1 MEFASSSSPFSKSK
15 PQFMYDVFINFRG
28 EDTRKKF
35 VCHIYKALSN
45 AGINTFIDEEN
56 IQKGMTLDEL
66 MTAIEGSQIAIVVF
80 SKTYTESTWCLRELQ
95 KIIECH
101 ENYGQRVVPVFYH
114 IDPSHI
120 RHQEGDFGSA
130 LNAVAERRHSG
141 EDLKSALS
149 NWKRVLK
156 KATDFSG
163 WNERDFRN
171 DAELVKEIVN
181 DVLTKLEYEVLP
193 ITRFPVGLESQVQ
206 EVIRFIET
214 TTYSCIIGIWGMG
227 GSGKTTTAKAIY
239 NQIHRSFMD
248 KSFIEDIREACKRDR
263 GQIRL
268 QKQLLSDVLKTKVE
282 IHSIGRGTTVIE
294 NRLSK
299 KRLLIV
305 LDDVNKS
312 GQLKAL
318 CGNLQWIGEGS
329 VIIITTRDKHLFTG
343 LKVDY
348 VHEMKEMHANESLE
362 LLSWHAFREAKPK
375 EDFNELARNV
385 VAYCGGLPLAL
396 EDLGLYLT
404 NRTTNE
410 WRSALSKLETTP
422 NPHVQ
427 EILKISFD
435 GLNDEKEKDI
445 FLDVCCFFIGKDIAY
460 VTEILNGCGLHS
472 DCGIPVLI
480 DRSLIKVEKN
490 NKLGMHNLVQ
500 EMGREIIRQ
509 SSRKKPGKRSRL
521 WFNVEVVDVLTKNT
535 GTEVVEGLA
544 LKFHVNSRNCFKT
557 CAFEKMQ
564 RLRLLQ
570 LENIQLAGDY
580 GYLSKELRWMC
591 WQGFP
596 SKYIPKNFNMENVI
610 AIDLKRSNLR
620 LVWKEPQDLA
630 SLKILNLSHSK
641 YLTETPDFSKLRNLE
656 KLILKDCPRLCKV
669 HKSIGDLRNLILL
682 NLKDCTSLGNLPRSV
697 YKLKSVKTLIL
708 SGCSKIDKLEED
720 IVQMESLTTLIAKN
734 VVVKEVPFSIVTLKS
749 IEYISLCEYEGLSH
763 NVFPSIILSWMSPT
777 INPLSYIH
785 PFCCISSFLVSMHIQ
800 NNAFGD
806 VAPMLGGL
814 GILRSVL
821 VQCDTELQLLKL
833 VRTIVDYIYDV
844 YFTDLEITSYA
855 SRISKHSLSSWLIGI
870 GSYQEVFQILSKS
883 IHEVTMILIGWSVWV
898 REIQCISLC
907 LRIVA

>member
-656 KLILKDCPRLCKV
+656 KLILKDCPRLCK
-669 HKSIGDLRNLILL
+669 
-682 NLKDCTSLGNLPRSV
+682 
-697 YKLKSVKTLIL
+697 
-708 SGCSKIDKLEED
+708 
-720 IVQMESLTTLIAKN
+720 
-734 VVVKEVPFSIVTLKS
+734 
-749 IEYISLCEYEGLSH
+749 
-763 NVFPSIILSWMSPT
+763 
-777 INPLSYIH
+777 
-785 PFCCISSFLVSMHIQ
+785 

-883 IHEVTMILIGWSVWV
+883 IHEGLAINDSCDAFLPGDNDPHWLVRMGEGNSVYFTVPENCRMKGMALCVVYLTNPKNTAAECLIYVLMVNYTKCSIKIYKQDTVISFNDVDWQGIISHLEPGDKVKIFVTFGHGFVVKKTAVYLIRTLGEPSGPLTSSKRTLKCWSHYPHHS
-898 REIQCISLC
+898 CS
-907 LRIVA
+907 